1 MKMFEAEINTNNPNN
16 VVSNLALYLARIS
29 SLEADSNAT
38 ITPARNSQA
47 LFCGAK
53 YSVVPRFEILFK
65 ASIGSKRLKDRI
77 ANIPKKKIGGIKFPF
92 LIFL

>member
-1 MKMFEAEINTNNPNN
+1 MFEAEINNKNPHN
-16 VVSNLALYLARIS
+16 VVSNLALYFARTF
-29 SLEADSNAT
+29 SLEEDSNAT

-53 YSVVPRFEILFK
+53 YSVVPRFESLSK
-65 ASIGSKRLKDRI
+65 TSIGSNRLKDRN
-77 ANIPKKKIGGIKFPF
+77 ANIPKNKTGELKFPF

>member
-1 MKMFEAEINTNNPNN
+1 MLEEEMSANSPHN
-16 VVSNLALYLARIS
+16 VVSNLALYLARTF
-29 SLEADSNAT
+29 SLEADSSAT

-53 YSVVPRFEILFK
+53 YSVAPRFEILSK
-65 ASIGSKRLKDRI
+65 TSIGSKRLKDRI
-77 ANIPKKKIGGIKFPF
+77 VNIPKNKIGGIKFPF